1 MTIFVRCNCGRGLNL
16 ADDLRGK
23 RIKCPECSAI
33 LTVKDE
39 GTTGGS
45 SAPGAGSKSTPNPS
59 ATAGSTSTTERAAS
73 PKPPAIPTAPKSPP
87 KPRTSRPEPKAA
99 ARKSSTRASDNLD
112 WIEPEPE
119 DYDDPFAPAMA
130 PQRSTARSRPR
141 TKSSVPW
148 LPIFGG
154 LGGIAFVAVI
164 VVLAIKFL
172 GGGATPESAFGP
184 ATAIGLP
191 GASTPP
197 IPSKPALNQ
206 QVGNGV
212 MTGLTSFQ
220 SPGSPGGSTQLQVY
234 MPPGNHAQRSLGC
247 ILVAPAGTNLL
258 MGNMIDDSSYH
269 DETLPYAEAG
279 FLTIKYSIDGGIAD
293 VDNANDAQMV
303 DAYRQFRDARYGV
316 TNTSRAIDF
325 ALSYAEVDPNR
336 IYVAGHSSAGTLALL
351 AAEHDPRVKGCIA
364 YAPCADVESFHAD
377 LHSDFFV
384 RQVFRDIKFVSK
396 DSSPTT
402 YQSRLNC
409 PVFLFQAADDSVVS
423 VTETR
428 QFAEQVRAHN
438 PQVEYAEVPS
448 GEHYDSMIQQ
458 GIPRAVLWLMKLTR

>member
-1 MTIFVRCNCGRGLNL
+1 VMVFV
-16 ADDLRGK
+16 
-23 RIKCPECSAI
+23 
-33 LTVKDE
+33 
-39 GTTGGS
+39 
-45 SAPGAGSKSTPNPS
+45 
-59 ATAGSTSTTERAAS
+59 
-73 PKPPAIPTAPKSPP
+73 
-87 KPRTSRPEPKAA
+87 
-99 ARKSSTRASDNLD
+99 
-112 WIEPEPE
+112 
-119 DYDDPFAPAMA
+119 
-130 PQRSTARSRPR
+130 
-141 TKSSVPW
+141 
-148 LPIFGG
+148 
-154 LGGIAFVAVI
+154 
-164 VVLAIKFL
+164 AIKFM
-172 GGGATPESAFGP
+172 GGGSTRESAFGP

-197 IPSKPALNQ
+197 IPAKPALNQ

-303 DAYRQFRDARYGV
+303 EAYRQFRDARYGV
-316 TNTSRAIDF
+316 TNTARAIDF
-325 ALSYAEVDPNR
+325 ALSYPEVDPNR

-351 AAEHDPRVKGCIA
+351 AAEYDPRVKGCIA

-384 RQVFRDIKFVSK
+384 RQVFRDIEFVSK

-402 YQSRLNC
+402 HQSRLNC

-428 QFAEQVRAHN
+428 QFADLVRAHN